1 MSGSRT
7 VLDPGGTAPDPAEVT
22 IDPTSD
28 PQEGPGPQAVPLDL
42 PAALSARDRRRVGSG
57 VVATDR
63 VNRAVLAVVGLVLAA
78 AGVLVLLLGAGTL
91 QWSETPA
98 SLYRSAA
105 DDAAGAA
112 TLSAALATA
121 ACLVLALVGLRWALA
136 QLRPV
141 TDGPR
146 LGVVQ
151 LGDRS
156 RGATTVP
163 AAAVA
168 KAAGADLASR
178 HGVTSARVRLLALH
192 PVPRAVVVVEMA
204 VDADPGEVRHEIS
217 DALGSLARSLGA
229 STVNADLRIRFG
241 RPLGAGRTSRVH

>member
-1 MSGSRT
+1 MNEPRS
-7 VLDPGGTAPDPAEVT
+7 VLEPAATSPDQALDVTPDIQGGAGAP
-22 IDPTSD
+22 
-28 PQEGPGPQAVPLDL
+28 AVPLDL
-42 PAALSARDRRRVGSG
+42 PPALSARDRRRVGG
-57 VVATDR
+57 GIVATDR
-63 VNRAVLAVVGLVLAA
+63 VNRAVLAVAGVVVAA

-105 DDAAGAA
+105 GDAAGAA
-112 TLSAALATA
+112 TVSAAVATA

-151 LGDRS
+151 LGDGE
-156 RGATTVP
+156 RGRTTVP

-178 HGVTSARVRLLALH
+178 HGVTSARVRLVALH

-204 VDADPGEVRHEIS
+204 VDADPGEVGHEIG

-229 STVNADLRIRFG
+229 PTVDADLRIRFG
-241 RPLGAGRTSRVH
+241 RPLGAGGASRVH